1 MNRQKIPPIS
11 NILLQN
17 SALSSYNFRIFK
29 TTFLRYSR
37 SEILK

>member
-1 MNRQKIPPIS
+1 MNRQKIPPVS

-17 SALSSYNFRIFK
+17 SALSSYNFCISE
-29 TTFLRYSR
+29 TAFLRYSR

>member
-1 MNRQKIPPIS
+1 MDNEQAENPPPIS

-29 TTFLRYSR
+29 TAFLRYSR
-37 SEILK
+37 